1 MGKLLYR
8 YILHE
13 MAGPFLI
20 ALGAFIFVLLMGSI
34 LKIVDLI
41 VSRGV
46 GLTEVFRIIV
56 YMAPEVLSWA
66 IPMALLIAG
75 LACFSRLSG
84 DMEIEAVKAG
94 GVSLYQILPPIV
106 LASILGMSLSLYM
119 TFEAAPWGAYA
130 FRMMSFRLLHER
142 IAVAFKEGVFNE
154 IGSNFV
160 VYADR
165 IRFDE
170 GLMENVFIH
179 DQRSTGVPNQI
190 IAKKGSFGRRGK
202 DSGLLFLALEDGAIY
217 LSSLKEGRVQRISFD
232 RYEVRLNLNPGARGG
247 SLERVRKRELD
258 AGTLLYWI
266 RYPHGPEKYHRT
278 LIFEFHRRLATS
290 VMCLVFGFLSL
301 PLALQ
306 TRPRGRSHGFFLGML
321 VITLYYILFSAGLTL
336 TKNAAPAF
344 GIAAIWATNVLFGA
358 LSVFILVRTAR
369 ERPWM
374 VFILFNA
381 LVDRIL
387 VSVPRLF
394 GRKKA

>member
-8 YILHE
+8 YILRE

-46 GLTEVFRIIV
+46 GLAEVFRIIT

-75 LACFSRLSG
+75 LVCFSRLSG
-84 DMEIEAVKAG
+84 DMEIEAIKAG
-94 GVSLYQILPPIV
+94 GVSLYQLLPPV
-106 LASILGMSLSLYM
+106 LLASLLGMSLSLYM

-130 FRMMSFRLLHER
+130 FRMLSFRLLHER

-154 IGSNFV
+154 IGPNFV

-170 GLMENVFIH
+170 GLMEDVFIH

-190 IAKKGSFGRRGK
+190 IAKKGSFGRRGPN
-202 DSGLLFLALEDGAIY
+202 SEILFLALEDGTIY
-217 LSSLKEGRVQRISFD
+217 LSSLKEGKVQRISFD
-232 RYEVRLNLNPGARGG
+232 RYEVQLNLSPGSRGG
-247 SLERVRKRELD
+247 SLQRVRKRELD

-266 RYPHGPEKYHRT
+266 RHPHGPEKYHRT
-278 LIFEFHRRLATS
+278 LIFEFHRRLAIST
-290 VMCLVFGFLSL
+290 MCLIFGFLSM

-306 TRPRGRSHGFFLGML
+306 TRPRGRSHGFFLGMM
-321 VITLYYILFSAGLTL
+321 VITLYYILFSAGLTV
-336 TKNAAPAF
+336 TKNLTPGP
-344 GIAAIWATNVLFGA
+344 GIAAIWTTNVLFGA
-358 LSVFILVRTAR
+358 LSVFVLVRTAR
-369 ERPWM
+369 ERPWT

-381 LVDRIL
+381 LVDGIITF
-387 VSVPRLF
+387 VQRLL
-394 GRKKA
+394 GRHKA